1 MELSYP
7 DPAAAE
13 AAFYRA
19 FQRLDLD
26 AMRAVWL
33 DSDETSCIHP
43 GAGLLQGTAA
53 IIASWA
59 AIFDNSRA
67 PRLTTRLLA
76 AHVDRNL
83 AVHTVA
89 EDITSGSGSG
99 ARVIATNTFT
109 RTRDGWRLLSHHA
122 SLPLVESGHERSN
135 AVELH

>member
-1 MELSYP
+1 MELNCP

-33 DSDETSCIHP
+33 DSAETSCIHP
-43 GAGLLQGTAA
+43 GGGLLLGTAA

-76 AHVDRNL
+76 AHTDQNL

-89 EDITSGSGSG
+89 EDIASGSGKG

-109 RTRDGWRLLSHHA
+109 RSRNGWRILSHHA
-122 SLPLVESGHERSN
+122 SLPLVEPSREHTS
-135 AVELH
+135 AVH